1 MMTCLSPDQTSLPP
15 EPRAFTYIGIFFV
28 ALATLM
34 YEILLTRIFS
44 VTMLYHFAFVALSL
58 AMFGL
63 TAGALVVYLAPGLF
77 PPERL
82 RERLALAAVAFPIAM
97 VLSFMTELSIPF
109 RVGSSVVAIYAV
121 ALTYVVIA
129 VPFVISGVAICLVLT
144 GFPAR
149 VSRLYA
155 ADLAGAA
162 LGCVVLIGAIG
173 WSDGPTAV
181 LWVAFFASLG
191 GVAFAS
197 DAGSRRLRHIG
208 VASLVI
214 LGLAA
219 AGHTVLVW
227 RGTPVFRI
235 VYSKGVVETPPI
247 YEKWN
252 SVLARAR
259 HGRSAATA
267 TRAGLGA
274 EPSSAADA
282 SSTTPAGYRRLG
294 GNRDVPL

>member
-1 MMTCLSPDQTSLPP
+1 MMTRLIPDQTSPAP
-15 EPRAFTYIGIFFV
+15 EPRASTYIGIFFV

-63 TAGALVVYLAPGLF
+63 TAGALIVYLAPGVF
-77 PPERL
+77 PAERL
-82 RERLALAAVAFPIAM
+82 RDRLALAAVAFPIAM

-109 RVGSSVVAIYAV
+109 RVGSSVVAIYAI
-121 ALTYVVIA
+121 AFTYVVIA
-129 VPFVISGVAICLVLT
+129 VPFVISGIAICLVLT
-144 GFPAR
+144 GFPSR

-162 LGCVVLIGAIG
+162 LGCVILIGVIG

-191 GVAFAS
+191 GVAFAI
-197 DAGSRRLRHIG
+197 DAGSRRLRNAG
-208 VASLVI
+208 TASLLV

-219 AGHTVLVW
+219 AV
-227 RGTPVFRI
+227 
-235 VYSKGVVETPPI
+235 
-247 YEKWN
+247 
-252 SVLARAR
+252 
-259 HGRSAATA
+259 
-267 TRAGLGA
+267 TR
-274 EPSSAADA
+274 
-282 SSTTPAGYRRLG
+282 
-294 GNRDVPL
+294 